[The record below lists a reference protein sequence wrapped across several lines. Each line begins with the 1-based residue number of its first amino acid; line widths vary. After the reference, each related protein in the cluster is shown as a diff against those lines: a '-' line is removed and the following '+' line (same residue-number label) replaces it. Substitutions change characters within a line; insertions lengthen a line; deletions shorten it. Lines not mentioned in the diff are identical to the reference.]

1 MELHEHFDEIHPK
14 VLDFLN
20 DHEEK
25 IIEGYEENDGHPFQQ
40 VFNSFLNLFKVRFPL
55 VTNSEVNIFR
65 YFFVEKLQSHFRK
78 ELQDSIEVCNQT
90 YFGKLLHNIREDKSY
105 FDGIIDPKDVS
116 SVYAVKPKLDNPRIA
131 KQHGA
136 FLIFGIS
143 PSIFAVFG
151 LYKPMAKFNKKWI
164 ERGSDSGQRII
175 IDKKSKTQ
183 ILQQLESFGF
193 NQATLFPEVDKVA
206 SFVKFKYLKK
216 LD

>member
-1 MELHEHFDEIHPK
+1 ME
-14 VLDFLN
+14 
-20 DHEEK
+20 
-25 IIEGYEENDGHPFQQ
+25 IEG
-40 VFNSFLNLFKVRFPL
+40 
-55 VTNSEVNIFR
+55 
-65 YFFVEKLQSHFRK
+65 K
-78 ELQDSIEVCNQT
+78 EIVVIEVPSGDNKPYVLSGAIYVRQGPNSQKLTTVEEMRDFFSVCKQT

-116 SVYAVKPKLDNPRIA
+116 SVYAVKPKLDNPRIS

-143 PSIFAVFG
+143 PSLFTVFG